1 MLIAHRV
8 AIVLDEKLKPN
19 FTKTGKYT
27 ILNYLISSM
36 ECVISK
42 HESLLSSIL
51 NVCQGDLKFTSMHAT
66 TPIK

>member
-1 MLIAHRV
+1 MLIAHRI

-42 HESLLSSIL
+42 HYLLSSIL